1 VVWFLTP
8 SLFCSPL
15 NAIASPSPLFSG
27 STKPNQ
33 YGGRAGRLL
42 AMYFPRT
49 SHHCPTR
56 FPLFCIKSG
65 FVVNFIF
72 LYTVPVCLLGA
83 EFKSHHVVHDS
94 LSNWDS
100 STSLLNPWPANVRR
114 MASMHDDSGAPGR
127 VRPLCQTS
135 TNDDPTVN
143 GKCLILLSFLLFL
156 FLHFQNCFFLIL
168 NPISFHWGDGPL
180 G

>member
-1 VVWFLTP
+1 M
-8 SLFCSPL
+8 L
-15 NAIASPSPLFSG
+15 NALASPPFFRVRRNSTNMAAVLEDCWPCIFPVPL
-27 STKPNQ
+27 TI
-33 YGGRAGRLL
+33 ALL
-42 AMYFPRT
+42 AFLCSASSRDLLLT
-49 SHHCPTR
+49 S
-56 FPLFCIKSG
+56 F
-65 FVVNFIF
+65 F

-114 MASMHDDSGAPGR
+114 MASTHDDFGAPGR

-135 TNDDPTVN
+135 TNDDPTVH

-156 FLHFQNCFFLIL
+156 LLHFQNFFFL
-168 NPISFHWGDGPL
+168 NN
-180 G
+180 